1 MILHNNSPLLDSM
14 TLSEI
19 AGHPVWLKMDA
30 LQPTGSF
37 KIRGVGLMCQRAF
50 DRGEKHFVCSS
61 GGNAGHA
68 VAFAGR
74 KLGAKVTV
82 VVPETT
88 PEFMR
93 AKIAAQGATV
103 RVEGSVWDEA
113 DQVARELAAKPG
125 CCYAPPF
132 DHPDLWEGHST
143 LIDEL
148 VAANYKPGSIVVAV
162 GGGGLFCGVV
172 EGLQRVGWT
181 DVPVFALETEGA
193 ASFAAS
199 TRSGELVTI
208 PGITSVAKSLGARR
222 VCQQALEWSKR
233 HPVTALQVSD
243 RQAVDACLNFCD
255 QHRIL
260 VEPACGA
267 ALAAVYER
275 VFEPVGPST
284 LLVVCGGAAVTR
296 SQLEFWDRTVERA
309 Q

>member
-1 MILHNNSPLLDSM
+1 MVLHINSPFIDSM
-14 TLSEI
+14 SISDI

-74 KLGAKVTV
+74 KLGARVTV
-82 VVPETT
+82 IVPETT

-93 AKIAAQGATV
+93 KKIAAQGAEV

-113 DQVARELAAKPG
+113 DQVARALAAEPG

-143 LIDEL
+143 LVDEL
-148 VAANYKPGSIVVAV
+148 VAVGHKPGSIVVAV

-172 EGLQRVGWT
+172 EGLQRVGWG
-181 DVPVFALETEGA
+181 DVPVFAVETEGA
-193 ASFAAS
+193 ASFAAAKEA
-199 TRSGELVTI
+199 GELVTI
-208 PGITSVAKSLGARR
+208 PGITSIAKSLGARR
-222 VCQQALEWSKR
+222 VCQKAVEWAKSY
-233 HPVTALQVSD
+233 PVTSLQVTD
-243 RQAVDACLNFCD
+243 RQALDACLKFCD
-255 QHRIL
+255 DHRIL

-267 ALAAVYER
+267 ALAAVYEKS
-275 VFEPVGPST
+275 FEAVGEST
-284 LLVVCGGAAVTR
+284 VVVVCGGAAVTR
-296 SQLEFWDRTVERA
+296 AQLETWDQMVEKA